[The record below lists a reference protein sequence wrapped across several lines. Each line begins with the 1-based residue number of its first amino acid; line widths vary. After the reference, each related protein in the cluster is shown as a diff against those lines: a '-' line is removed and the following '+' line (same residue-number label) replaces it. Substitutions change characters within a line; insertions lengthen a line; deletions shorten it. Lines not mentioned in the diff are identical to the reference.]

1 MRLIALI
8 LILIA
13 VAGFVGFFALQQFAN
28 ALIVSLAIASSISV
42 AFIAAVIRYKKPK
55 ADVALVRYFWAI
67 WH

>member
-28 ALIVSLAIASSISV
+28 ALIVSLAIAFSISV
-42 AFIAAVIRYKKPK
+42 AFIAAVI
-55 ADVALVRYFWAI
+55 LQET
-67 WH
+67 